1 VMKWTVAN
9 DQIWLDRSDKNF
21 VDYAKSIAKNS
32 TGAIAT
38 NLLLYGVLK
47 AAQPQANT
55 IEATFV
61 REVWIAG
68 KVVAELQDRNGR
80 LIEIALSSEAA

>member
-1 VMKWTVAN
+1 
-9 DQIWLDRSDKNF
+9 
-21 VDYAKSIAKNS
+21 
-32 TGAIAT
+32 
-38 NLLLYGVLK
+38 
-47 AAQPQANT
+47 NT

-80 LIEIALSSEAA
+80 LIEIALSSEAAKQHAFKPNQTVWVSASQLHLFADQVA